1 MSWLAHQARRIDH
14 LLSRLGSRRRVLV
27 DARTAMNFA
36 ILAPV
41 FERLQ
46 RDPRI
51 DVVFTADRPAE
62 VVDAARSAGVR
73 SRIHARQA
81 VEWRRIDLCLSADPW
96 DPIRLRRCRRRAN
109 FFHGLAGKYD
119 LDSPGA
125 LPIGFG
131 EYDRV
136 AFINA
141 DRMRRYVGSGIV
153 APQAAV
159 LVGYPKVDALVNGR
173 YDAAAIHARLQ
184 LEMHRRTAIYAP
196 TWSPASS
203 LNLAGEAIVASLVEA
218 GFNVVV
224 KLHDRSLDPS
234 EPRFSGGVDWRERFA
249 HIHSPGRIAF
259 VEWADSSPLLAA
271 SDVMVTDHSSIGF
284 EFCLLDRPLV
294 IFDTPDLAR
303 IARIN
308 PEKIVLLRSAAR
320 VVRTA
325 AEVGPA
331 AEEELQHPEPLADR
345 RRAIARDMFFEPG
358 TATDRALAMVYELLD
373 IPALKD
379 TKGSKDTTATRDSTI
394 IKARPRHSVGSF
406 VLLACFLSAV
416 PFACSALFASSAPS
430 ASFKLAF
437 YNIRSGIGIQPLRGR
452 PAPFAETVN
461 CNPASGRVNAWGAGL
476 VQAELVKSIKNDPLV
491 LALGLAEAWNCGSPK
506 NVREVLGWK
515 ADSGEMNGVA
525 MVARHGFSGKP
536 DFLQLDTAAN
546 KNPRDTMWIVRG
558 AVCLD
563 SGCGGRIDVY
573 AAHWSGTGPQGRDT
587 FDRQAQ
593 QSLEFM
599 AKSAAPHVLI
609 GDLNLFEGNAPV
621 CGQNPDNTSLAL
633 LRRAGYVDAW
643 PAVHGTAEGFT
654 GMVNRQGCGSP
665 EGYPW
670 KRIDYAWSKDLP
682 PISMERFGV
691 VSPGEAA
698 PSDHFGI
705 VVEYGRPR

>member
-1 MSWLAHQARRIDH
+1 MSWLAQQARRIDH
-14 LLSRLGSRRRVLV
+14 AFSHLGSRRRVLV

-51 DVVFTADRPAE
+51 DVVFTADRPVE
-62 VVDAARSAGVR
+62 VVDAARSAGVG

-203 LNLAGEAIVASLVEA
+203 LNLAGEAIVESLVEA
-218 GFNVVV
+218 GFNVIV

-249 HIHSPGRIAF
+249 RIHSPGRIAF
-259 VEWADSSPLLAA
+259 AEWADSSPLLAA

-294 IFDTPDLAR
+294 IFDAPDLAR
-303 IARIN
+303 VARIN
-308 PEKIVLLRSAAR
+308 AEKIVLLRSAAR
-320 VVRTA
+320 VIQTA
-325 AEVGPA
+325 AEAGPA
-331 AEEELQHPEPLADR
+331 AQQELQHPELLADR

-358 TATDRALAMVYELLD
+358 TATDRALAMVYELLEL
-373 IPALKD
+373 PAVMDTKGTKD
-379 TKGSKDTTATRDSTI
+379 TKGTRGRAI
-394 IKARPRHSVGSF
+394 GNARPWHSVGSV
-406 VLLACFLSAV
+406 VLLASLVSAV
-416 PFACSALFASSAPS
+416 PLVSSVPFVS
-430 ASFKLAF
+430 SVSFKIAF
-437 YNIRSGIGIQPLRGR
+437 YNIRSGIGSQPLRGR
-452 PAPFAETVN
+452 PALFAETVN
-461 CNPASGRVNAWGAGL
+461 CNPASGRVNAWGSGV
-476 VQAELVKSIKNDPLV
+476 VQAELVKLIKNDPQV
-491 LALGLAEAWNCGSPK
+491 LALGLAEAWNCASPK

-525 MVARHGFSGKP
+525 IIARHGFSGKP
-536 DFLQLDTAAN
+536 EFLQLDTAAN

-563 SGCGGRIDVY
+563 SGCAGRIDVY
-573 AAHWSGTGPQGRDT
+573 TAHWSGTGAQGRDT
-587 FDRQAQ
+587 FDRQAR
-593 QSLEFM
+593 QSLDFM
-599 AKSAAPHVLI
+599 AKSAAAHVLI
-609 GDLNLFEGNAPV
+609 GDLNVFEGNAPV
-621 CGQNPDNTSLAL
+621 CGQNPDNTSLAI

-682 PISMERFGV
+682 PIGMERFGV
-691 VSPGEAA
+691 VSPGGAA

-705 VVEYGRPR
+705 VVEYARPR